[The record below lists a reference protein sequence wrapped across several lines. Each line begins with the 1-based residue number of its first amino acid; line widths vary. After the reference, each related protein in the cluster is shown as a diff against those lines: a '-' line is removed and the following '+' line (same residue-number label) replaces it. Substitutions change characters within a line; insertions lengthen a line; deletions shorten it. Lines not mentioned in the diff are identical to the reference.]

1 MLATAQCDALDGGIR
16 DVARVT
22 ERRCALTR
30 QVLPVTALVRFV
42 VAPDGTVLPD
52 VRRKLPGRGLWITGS
67 RAAVAEAARRN
78 VFARGFGREVKVAD
92 DLAQETEHQME
103 RAALDAL
110 AIAGK
115 AGRVL
120 TGASA
125 VEMALGRD
133 DLRALIHAADAAA
146 DGRRK
151 LDAALR
157 RSDSEKSRE
166 TPVIAPFS
174 GAQLDLALSR
184 PNVVHAAL
192 LAGPGSET
200 FIARTERLLC
210 FRTGCRDRAR
220 SKGHASA
227 VGAQDQG
234 CK

>member
-67 RAAVAEAARRN
+67 RAAVAEAVRRN

-92 DLAQETEHQME
+92 DLAQETERQME

-133 DLRALIHAADAAA
+133 
-146 DGRRK
+146 GRRPTQTRCRF
-151 LDAALR
+151 AAQRQRKIAGNSGHRAVFRCAIGFGIEPAKCGTCSPACRAWQRDVYRSYRAFAVLSDRMPRPGPVKGTRVGGR
-157 RSDSEKSRE
+157 RTR
-166 TPVIAPFS
+166 S
-174 GAQLDLALSR
+174 GM
-184 PNVVHAAL
+184 
-192 LAGPGSET
+192 
-200 FIARTERLLC
+200 
-210 FRTGCRDRAR
+210 
-220 SKGHASA
+220 
-227 VGAQDQG
+227 
-234 CK
+234 